1 MIGNGE
7 NMGIVFDGIIIII
20 LLVNIIS
27 GYKSGLV
34 HVVFNIFAFLVA
46 LIVTLVLY
54 RPIANQVIRTS
65 NFDEKI
71 ESIIIE
77 NCTSENDEQSESKNS
92 AALQKYVEKY
102 AKDIVTDAKDNAV
115 EVAARAIAENVVSI
129 AVLIILFIIV
139 RLALIIVRFLADG
152 IAELPIIKQFNEIGG
167 FAYVVLRGF
176 IIIEALLAVL
186 FFIVSISGNN
196 SISNAIDSSFITK
209 ILYGNNIILK
219 ILF

>member
-54 RPIANQVIRTS
+54 RPIANQVIKTS

-77 NCTSENDEQSESKNS
+77 NCTSNDDEQSESKDS
-92 AALQKYVEKY
+92 SALQKYVEKY

>member
-46 LIVTLVLY
+46 LVVTLVLY
-54 RPIANQVIRTS
+54 RPIANQVIKTS

-77 NCTSENDEQSESKNS
+77 NSTSENDEQSESKDSS
-92 AALQKYVEKY
+92 AIQKYVEKY

-115 EVAARAIAENVVSI
+115 KVAARAIAENVVSI

-139 RLALIIVRFLADG
+139 RLALIIVSFLADG
-152 IAELPIIKQFNEIGG
+152 IAGLPIIKQFNEIGG
-167 FAYVVLRGF
+167 FAYGVLRGF
-176 IIIEALLAVL
+176 VIIEALLAVL
-186 FFIVSISGNN
+186 FFIVSINGNN
-196 SISNAIDSSFITK
+196 SISNAIDSSVITK